1 MQYDP
6 IKDSIGNVVRTAPVL
21 RRLFYF
27 TLGMMFLRT
36 WFVKRELRNML
47 KDRKGPFTLFDAGSG
62 FGQYSYWLA
71 KRWPNVS
78 IHAIDVKEDYIAD
91 CKNFFAKEGL
101 TNVAFGVEDLTVP
114 KHTDRFDVIISVD
127 VMEHIADDVTV
138 FKNFYAALRPN
149 GTLLINTP
157 SNLGGS
163 DVHGEGEE
171 SFIGE
176 HARDGYSKEDITEK
190 LTKAGFTDIVTK
202 YSYGPVGSVAWRLGI
217 KYPMMMLNVSKA
229 FFIVLP
235 FYYLATLWL
244 TLILMRIDYSSVNEA
259 GTGIIVTARKA

>member
-6 IKDSIGNVVRTAPVL
+6 IKDSIGSVVRTAPVL

-36 WFVKRELRNML
+36 WFVKRELRMML

-78 IHAIDVKEDYIAD
+78 IHAIDVKEDYIED
-91 CKNFFAKEGL
+91 CRQFFAKEGL
-101 TNVAFGVEDLTVP
+101 SNVAFGVEDLTVP

-138 FKNFYAALRPN
+138 FKNFHAALRKN

-190 LTKAGFTDIVTK
+190 LTIAGFTDIVTK

-217 KYPMMMLNVSKA
+217 KYPMMMLNVSKL
-229 FFIVLP
+229 FFIILP

-244 TLILMRIDYSSVNEA
+244 TLILMRIDYSSTNAA
-259 GTGIIVTARKA
+259 GTGIIVTARKR